1 MPGFLI
7 SPLNPA
13 QTCIS
18 HVYVIANLHNQG
30 YFCSIIQNMKAVFQN
45 TLYSIACMV
54 TVVLAAPTQTITRSQ
69 KMVQAIVKPAE
80 KSIEPVKSQ
89 PVTPE
94 KATETP
100 ISIEEGTVRFAC
112 W

>member
-1 MPGFLI
+1 MSGFLI
-7 SPLNPA
+7 FSLNPA

-18 HVYVIANLHNQG
+18 HVYVIANLHKQV
-30 YFCSIIQNMKAVFQN
+30 YFCSIIQNMKAVYQN

-54 TVVLAAPTQTITRSQ
+54 TVVLAAPTQTITQSQ
-69 KMVQAIVKPAE
+69 KMVQAIVKPVE

-89 PVTPE
+89 PVAPE
-94 KATETP
+94 KDIETP

>member
-7 SPLNPA
+7 SLLNPA

-18 HVYVIANLHNQG
+18 HIYVIANLHKQG

-54 TVVLAAPTQTITRSQ
+54 TVVLAAPTQSITQSQ
-69 KMVQAIVKPAE
+69 KMVQAIAKPAE
-80 KSIEPVKSQ
+80 KSMEPVKNQ
-89 PVTPE
+89 TVTPE
-94 KATETP
+94 KEIETP